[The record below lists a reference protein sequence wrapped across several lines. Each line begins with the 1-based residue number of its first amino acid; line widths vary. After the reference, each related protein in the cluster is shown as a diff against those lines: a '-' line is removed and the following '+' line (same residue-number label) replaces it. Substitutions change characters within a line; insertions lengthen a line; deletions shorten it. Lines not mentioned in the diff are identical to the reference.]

1 MCCLERA
8 CDIQIAAL
16 SGNATPRLALPAV
29 AARVAQQFKGLPNKA
44 EKTEWKAL
52 LRMPDRTDPTYCS

>member
-16 SGNATPRLALPAV
+16 SDNATPRLAPPEV
-29 AARVAQQFKGLPNKA
+29 AARVAQQFKGLPYKA
-44 EKTEWKAL
+44 KKTEWKAL
-52 LRMPDRTDPTYCS
+52 LRMLDRTDPTYRS